1 MKYMNFSS
9 ANCKN
14 CYKCLR
20 SCPVKAIKFKNQ
32 QAEIVEDRCIACSHC
47 LAICPQKAR
56 HIVSDLERL
65 KEAINS
71 GKRVIAT
78 IAPSFAGVFDVDPG
92 RFVSVLRK
100 LGFSHVEETASGAD
114 VVSELYRQYMKEE
127 KLDNYIS
134 TACPSANYIIEKYFP
149 KLIKYM
155 IPTVSPM
162 IAHGKVLRKIY
173 GEDSFIV
180 FIGPCMG
187 KKIESESFINKD
199 VLDAV
204 ITFEELTN
212 WVEGLNMDIQ
222 GLEPGEFDRNS
233 FKDGRKYP
241 LFKGIVSCVSDVIQE
256 KKLEV
261 ISVSGTEE
269 CMELFKS
276 IEKGEVTNAFIEAS
290 ACKGSCIGGPCM
302 INNEKGYYK
311 RVQKVKNYINK
322 NISIGEQKLDID
334 EDIDFSRSFID
345 KSIEKSAASEKEI
358 EKIMMEMGKYSVQD
372 ELNCGVCG
380 YNTCREKAQ
389 AIFEGMAESS
399 MCLHYMRNRAESIR
413 NVIFENIVNCIILL
427 DGEMRIKDINP
438 AAEKAFTVRAENIV
452 NKPIALIMD
461 DEDFRCVKETG
472 KDILGKKVSFP
483 SYNLDFIETVR
494 YIEKQDIVMIALVN
508 ITEEEKNKRK
518 LVKLKENTINTAQEV
533 IEKQMR
539 VAQEIASLLGE
550 TTAETKIALT
560 KLKKVVEEEKG
571 CDS

>member
-56 HIVSDLERL
+56 HIVSDLERV

-71 GKRVIAT
+71 EKKVIAT
-78 IAPSFAGVFDVDPG
+78 IAPSFVGFFDVDPG
-92 RFVSVLRK
+92 RFVSLLRK
-100 LGFSHVEETASGAD
+100 LGFSYIEETASGAD

-134 TACPSANYIIEKYFP
+134 TACPSANYIVEKYFP
-149 KLIKYM
+149 NLIKYM

-187 KKIESESFINKD
+187 KKIESEGFTNKE

-204 ITFEELTN
+204 ITFEEFTS
-212 WVEGLNMDIQ
+212 WVEDLNIDIQ
-222 GLEPGEFDRNS
+222 NLEPCDFDRNS

-241 LFKGIVSCVSDVIQE
+241 LFTGIVNCVSDVIKE

-261 ISVSGTEE
+261 ISISGTEE

-290 ACKGSCIGGPCM
+290 ACKGSCIGGPGM

-322 NISIGEQKLDID
+322 NNSIGERKLDLD
-334 EDIDFSRSFID
+334 MDIEFSRSFID
-345 KSIEKSAASEKEI
+345 KSIEKKLASEKEI
-358 EKIMMEMGKYSVQD
+358 EKIMMEMGKYSIED

-380 YNTCREKAQ
+380 YNTCREKAE

-413 NVIFENIVNCIILL
+413 NVIFENIVNCIIFL

-438 AAEKAFTVRAENIV
+438 AAENAFTVKAESIV
-452 NKPIALIMD
+452 NKPISLIMD
-461 DEDFRCVKETG
+461 DQDFRNVKETG

-483 SYNLDFIETVR
+483 NYNLDFIETVR
-494 YIEKQDIVMIALVN
+494 YLEKQDIVMIALVN